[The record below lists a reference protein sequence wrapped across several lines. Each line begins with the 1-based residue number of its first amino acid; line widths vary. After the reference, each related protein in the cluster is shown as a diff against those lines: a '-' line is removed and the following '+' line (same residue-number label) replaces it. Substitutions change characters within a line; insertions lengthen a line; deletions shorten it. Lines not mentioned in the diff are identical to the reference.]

1 MPSHENQKKNSPA
14 KAPRAT
20 PVSARGKETR
30 ARIVAAARM
39 IYRTEGLTA
48 IDTRKVAWMADV
60 SIGTVYRYFDS
71 AQDLI
76 DEIDPAMREIEGK
89 VRLLREVYN
98 KKYDAELSW
107 EMVKAIFLLE

>member
-1 MPSHENQKKNSPA
+1 MTPGENQKKNIGAKVPRITPSSP
-14 KAPRAT
+14 
-20 PVSARGKETR
+20 RGQETR
-30 ARIVAAARM
+30 KKILDAART
-39 IYRTEGLTA
+39 IYRDEGLTA
-48 IDTRKVAWMADV
+48 IDTRKVAWKAGV
-60 SIGTVYRYFDS
+60 SVGTVYRYFDS

-98 KKYDAELSW
+98 KKYNAELSW